1 METKTSHKHRP
12 RRKAPF
18 QLVVMRLFFKGLG
31 RLFPTLAGGF
41 AYRLW
46 FGTRRFPTP
55 KREQAWLKTAKSEV
69 IEINGLPVMTHYWEN
84 TLAKSDAPLVLLVHG
99 WDGRGSQ
106 LGAFA
111 GPLLQAGFRVLAY
124 DNPAHGQ
131 TPGKSSTLL
140 IHSDVQQALVNKVGP
155 LYGIIAHSFGGMFS
169 AYSLSKNM
177 QAKKVVCI
185 SAPTDF
191 MYLVER
197 YCGILQLPEKVK
209 ANIIARINQQF
220 GEDIAQRVSATTTSK
235 VLGHIPALII
245 HDEDDRDVP
254 IVQSENLHQ
263 HWPGSRLVR
272 TAGLGHRRILYNPQ
286 VIETTV
292 NFLK

>member
-1 METKTSHKHRP
+1 MKAKAPHKHQP
-12 RRKAPF
+12 RRKPPL
-18 QLVVMRLFFKGLG
+18 QLEMLRLFFKIFGS
-31 RLFPTLAGGF
+31 LFPRLAGWL

-46 FGTRRFPTP
+46 FGTRRFPMP
-55 KREQAWLKTAKSEV
+55 KREQDWLKSAKSEAMY
-69 IEINGLPVMTHYWEN
+69 IDGLPVMTHYWEN
-84 TLAKSDAPLVLLVHG
+84 TADSDAPLVLLVHG

-111 GPLLQAGFRVLAY
+111 EPLLQAGFRVLAY

-131 TPGKSSTLL
+131 TPGKTSTLL
-140 IHSDVQQALVNKVGP
+140 IHSEVQQALVNKIGP
-155 LYGIIAHSFGGMFS
+155 LYAIVAHSFGGMFS

-197 YCGILQLPEKVK
+197 YCGILRLPQKVK
-209 ANIIARINQQF
+209 ANIIERINRQF
-220 GEDIAQRVSATTTSK
+220 GEDIAQRVSATTTSQ

-254 IVQSENLHQ
+254 ITQSENLQQ
-263 HWPGSRLVR
+263 HWPGSQLFR

-286 VIETTV
+286 VIENTV